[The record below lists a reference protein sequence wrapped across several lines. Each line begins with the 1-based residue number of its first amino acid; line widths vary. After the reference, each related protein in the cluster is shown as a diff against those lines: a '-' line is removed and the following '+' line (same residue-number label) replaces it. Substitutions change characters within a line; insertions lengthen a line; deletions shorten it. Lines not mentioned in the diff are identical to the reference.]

1 MKQGAHLLRF
11 SLLPSAQRDSL
22 KTHTPRP
29 RTHSRGATAIFGPV
43 STSALPCPAPSS
55 RPDLLLCDAE
65 GVLLD
70 GVTIRPGAARRLDA
84 AHEPL
89 LALLQAQA
97 DVLQLGQVR
106 PGHGLILVLCKSETH
121 RTAAQAPRANIC
133 PLRSRARL
141 RAGAGIS
148 AQMENALIKSS
159 HSGNEPGHR
168 EPRRSPRS

>member
-121 RTAAQAPRANIC
+121 RTAQALRANIC
-133 PLRSRARL
+133 PPRSRARL